1 MFNMAS
7 LEGEKILRRKK
18 TFLLVELSEIDNKNN
33 ERIKMTEKKLSMPK
47 IIINLLFHLIDCIFS
62 HHYHIGNLIC
72 LIYVS

>member
-33 ERIKMTEKKLSMPK
+33 ERIKMTGKKNFQCQK
-47 IIINLLFHLIDCIFS
+47 
-62 HHYHIGNLIC
+62 
-72 LIYVS
+72 